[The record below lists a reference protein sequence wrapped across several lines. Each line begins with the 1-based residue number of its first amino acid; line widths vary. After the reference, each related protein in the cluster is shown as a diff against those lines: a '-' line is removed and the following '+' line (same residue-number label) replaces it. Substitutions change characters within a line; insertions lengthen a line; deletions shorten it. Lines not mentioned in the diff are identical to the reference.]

1 VAAPF
6 RRGFSGMSRPRL
18 IAILVLAPAMLAGA
32 AAAQSTPG
40 PARPV
45 ESALLSLCRQW
56 RCGFVVEGEAARAR
70 LAGPPREATSLDQ
83 ALDVMFRDS
92 GLAWRLTGPR
102 SIRVWAEPRPT
113 ARAVLPE
120 TAAAPPPTTVA
131 AIEVQGAISAG
142 VDAALA
148 EKRAAVRILDG
159 VTAVRIG
166 ELPAA
171 NLAEAL
177 QRIPGVAIEREVG
190 EGQFVSVR
198 GLGPLFQS
206 VTLNGAPVA
215 FNENLRNSTQSGRQ
229 FRFRALSVDLF
240 AGAVLTKS
248 ASAEL
253 VDGGIGSNIDIRTV
267 RGLDGP
273 AYLAA
278 EVVARGEARAAGLHP
293 ELTISGR
300 WRTDRLGL
308 VAGLSRES
316 REVQFDR
323 LQTQRYRTLMVEGR
337 PVAVPND
344 FRTTIEREARDR
356 LSLFAGAEWRPSDRL
371 AVTLDAL
378 ASRFGNAIRED
389 RLAYELGDRVLAP
402 STRDLRIRDGV
413 LVGASL
419 TGGRLSNNLEMSDQ
433 RHDNIS
439 VSLAADALLGDWRV
453 RPRLTWSRALST
465 LDLPLQRIAA
475 VTREDAAYAFDLGAD
490 PMGRRRIDRL
500 ETDYDL
506 DDPAALTFSRY
517 GVRATAVDDDDL
529 TAMLSVGRPLDGG
542 AGPVQLRGLEL
553 GLQATGRHR
562 DYQRRDREASLRP
575 GLVIGPDFYGARTP
589 EAAFA
594 TLIARRDGARA
605 AADFARFAAAFHLG
619 PEYDGVDP
627 AAADLAPTG
636 ADRQSSYTVDER
648 LGALYGRLDLDGEI
662 AGRPWRGDVGLRLV
676 GGRSAVVGSILGV
689 SAGGELE
696 VRPLQSRRETLNLL
710 PSANLV
716 VDLDAQTLLR
726 AAVSRSLTR
735 PSLADLGA
743 ATIPA
748 SSLVFALYT
757 RGEAELNDPGP
768 NTIFT
773 GVGGNP
779 DLKPYVA
786 TNLDLSL
793 ERYFAGFGAVT
804 LAAFHKDIEDYVMVV
819 DRPER
824 LTFQTRAGP
833 PVTAEVLMSRPRN
846 IGRARITGAELG
858 FSARHA
864 SGLGLWAS
872 ATVNDASSRA
882 ADGGRDQSLQGVS
895 RYSWSVSPFVER
907 GPLEA
912 HLSWTWRSAFRSV
925 ADLQGGG
932 VEAFV
937 VGDAGV
943 LDAAATWRIAP
954 GAVLVLQ
961 GSNLTDTVDVAW
973 DGSPE
978 RPLQISRAGRSVAVG
993 LRLRL

>member
-1 VAAPF
+1 
-6 RRGFSGMSRPRL
+6 MSRFRSL
-18 IAILVLAPAMLAGA
+18 AILVLASAMLAGA
-32 AAAQSTPG
+32 AAAQSTSG
-40 PARPV
+40 PTQPV
-45 ESALLSLCRQW
+45 ENALLNLCRQW

-70 LAGPPREATSLDQ
+70 LARPVASAATLEQ
-83 ALDVMFRDS
+83 ALAAMFRDT

-102 SIRVWAEPRPT
+102 SIRVWAPPPP
-113 ARAVLPE
+113 AP
-120 TAAAPPPTTVA
+120 AAAPAGAHTPTLPTTVA

-142 VDAALA
+142 IDAALA
-148 EKRAAVRILDG
+148 EKRSAIRIVDG
-159 VTAVRIG
+159 VSAARIG

-229 FRFRALSVDLF
+229 FRFRALSADLF

-273 AYLAA
+273 AYLAVELA
-278 EVVARGEARAAGLHP
+278 ARGEARSPGLHP
-293 ELTISGR
+293 EVTLSGR
-300 WRTDRLGL
+300 WRSDTLGV
-308 VAGLSRES
+308 VAGLARES

-323 LQTQRYRTLMVEGR
+323 LQTQRYRTLLLDGQ
-337 PVAVPND
+337 PVAVPDD
-344 FRTTIEREARDR
+344 FRTTLEREDRDR
-356 LSLFAGAEWRPSDRL
+356 LSLFTGIEWRPSNRL
-371 AVTLDAL
+371 ALTLDAL

-389 RLAYELGDRVLAP
+389 RLAYELGDRVLGP
-402 STRDLRIRDGV
+402 SASDLRIDNGV
-413 LVGASL
+413 LVGATIGS
-419 TGGRLSNNLEMSDQ
+419 GRLSNNLEMSDQ

-439 VSLAADALLGDWRV
+439 ISVAADALAGDWRL
-453 RPRLTWSRALST
+453 RPRLTWSRALSE

-475 VTREDAAYAFDLGAD
+475 VTPEGAAYAFDLGAD
-490 PMGRRRIDRL
+490 PMHRRRIDRL
-500 ETDYDL
+500 ETGFDL
-506 DDPAALTFSRY
+506 TDPSQLVFSRY
-517 GVRATAVDDDDL
+517 GIRATGVDDDDL
-529 TAMLSVGRPLDGG
+529 TAMLAADRPLDGG
-542 AGPVQLRGLEL
+542 VGPLRWRGVEL
-553 GLQATGRHR
+553 GFQATRRSR
-562 DYQRRDREASLRP
+562 DYRRRDREATLRP
-575 GLVIGPDFYGARTP
+575 GAVIRPDFYGARTP
-589 EAAFA
+589 EAAFGG
-594 TLIARRDGARA
+594 LIARRDGARA
-605 AADFARFAAAFHLG
+605 AADFDRFAAAFNLG
-619 PEYDGVDP
+619 AEYDGVDP
-627 AAADLAPTG
+627 GADDLSPTG
-636 ADRQSSYTVDER
+636 ADRQSSYAVDER
-648 LGALYGRLDLDGEI
+648 LGALYGRLDLDGVI
-662 AGRPWRGDVGLRLV
+662 AGRPWRGDLGLRLV
-676 GGRSAVVGSILGV
+676 GARSEVIGSILGV

-696 VRPLQSRRETLNLL
+696 VRPLESRLDTLNLL
-710 PSANLV
+710 PSATLV

-748 SSLVFALYT
+748 SALVFALYT
-757 RGEAELNDPGP
+757 RGEAELLNPGP

-779 DLKPYVA
+779 ELEPYVA

-793 ERYFAGFGAVT
+793 EHYFDGFGAVS
-804 LAAFHKDIEDYVMVV
+804 LALFHKDIDDYVMVV
-819 DRPER
+819 DRSER

-833 PVTAEVLMSRPRN
+833 PVVAEVVMSRPRN
-846 IGRARITGAELG
+846 IGRATITGVELG
-858 FSARHA
+858 FSGRHS

-872 ATVNDASSRA
+872 ATINDAHSRA
-882 ADGGRDQSLQGVS
+882 GDDARRQPLQGVS
-895 RYSWSVSPFVER
+895 RYSGSISPFLER
-907 GPLEA
+907 GRLEA

-937 VGDAGV
+937 VGPAGV
-943 LDAAATWRIAP
+943 LDAGATWRLAP

-961 GSNLTDTVDVAW
+961 ASNLTDTVDVAW
-973 DGSPE
+973 DGAPD
-978 RPLQISRAGRSVAVG
+978 RPLQISRAGRSAAIG
-993 LRLRL
+993 LRLSF

>member
-1 VAAPF
+1 
-6 RRGFSGMSRPRL
+6 MSRFRP

-40 PARPV
+40 ATQPV
-45 ESALLSLCRQW
+45 ENALLSLCRQW

-70 LAGPPREATSLDQ
+70 LARPVADAATLDQ
-83 ALDVMFRDS
+83 ALAAMFRDT

-102 SIRVWAEPRPT
+102 SIRVWAPPPP
-113 ARAVLPE
+113 AP
-120 TAAAPPPTTVA
+120 AAAPTDTRIPAPPTTVA
-131 AIEVQGAISAG
+131 AIEVQGAITAG
-142 VDAALA
+142 IDAALA
-148 EKRAAVRILDG
+148 EKRGATRILDG
-159 VTAVRIG
+159 VSAARIG

-229 FRFRALSVDLF
+229 FRFRALSADLF

-273 AYLAA
+273 AYLAVELA
-278 EVVARGEARAAGLHP
+278 ARGEARTTGLHP
-293 ELTISGR
+293 EWTLSGR
-300 WRTDRLGL
+300 WRTDNLGV
-308 VAGLSRES
+308 VAGLARES

-323 LQTQRYRTLMVEGR
+323 LQTQRYRSLLLDGR

-344 FRTTIEREARDR
+344 FRTTLEREDRDR
-356 LSLFAGAEWRPSDRL
+356 LSLFTGIEWRPSNRL
-371 AVTLDAL
+371 ALTLDAL

-389 RLAYELGDRVLAP
+389 RLAYELGDRVLAT
-402 STRDLRIRDGV
+402 SVSDLRVEDGV
-413 LVGASL
+413 LVGA
-419 TGGRLSNNLEMSDQ
+419 TIRAGRLSSNLEMSDQ

-439 VSLAADALLGDWRV
+439 ISVAADAVTGDWRL
-453 RPRLTWSRALST
+453 RPRLTWSRALSE

-475 VTREDAAYAFDLGAD
+475 VTPEGAAYAFDLGAD
-490 PMGRRRIDRL
+490 PMRRRRIDRL
-500 ETDYDL
+500 ETGIDL
-506 DDPAALTFSRY
+506 SDPAQLTFSRY
-517 GVRATAVDDDDL
+517 GIRATGVDDHDL
-529 TAMLSVGRPLDGG
+529 TAMLAADRPLGG
-542 AGPVQLRGLEL
+542 DLGPVRWRGLEL
-553 GLQATGRHR
+553 GFQTTRRSR
-562 DYQRRDREASLRP
+562 DYQRRDREATLRP
-575 GLVIGPDFYGARTP
+575 GVVIGPDFYGARTP
-589 EAAFA
+589 ETAFA
-594 TLIARRDGARA
+594 GLIARRNGARA

-619 PEYDGVDP
+619 AEHDGVDP
-627 AAADLAPTG
+627 AADDLAPSG
-636 ADRQSSYTVDER
+636 ADRQSSYAVDER
-648 LGALYGRLDLDGEI
+648 LGALYGRLDMDGEI
-662 AGRPWRGDVGLRLV
+662 AGRPWRGDIGLRLV
-676 GGRSAVVGSILGV
+676 GARSAVVGSILGV
-689 SAGGELE
+689 SPTGELE
-696 VRPLQSRRETLNLL
+696 VRPLESRLDTLNLL

-748 SSLVFALYT
+748 STLVFALYT
-757 RGEAELNDPGP
+757 RGEAELLNPGQ

-779 DLKPYVA
+779 DLEPYVA

-793 ERYFAGFGAVT
+793 EHYFDGFGAVS
-804 LAAFHKDIEDYVMVV
+804 LALFHKDIDDYVMVV

-833 PVTAEVLMSRPRN
+833 AVVAEVLMSRPRN
-846 IGRARITGAELG
+846 IGRATITGVELG
-858 FSARHA
+858 FSGRHS

-872 ATVNDASSRA
+872 ATINDAHSPAGDDDR
-882 ADGGRDQSLQGVS
+882 RRPLQGVS
-895 RYSWSVSPFVER
+895 RYSGSISPFLER
-907 GPLEA
+907 GRLEA

-937 VGDAGV
+937 VGPAGV
-943 LDAAATWRIAP
+943 LDAGATWRLAP
-954 GAVLVLQ
+954 GAMLVLQ
-961 GSNLTDTVDVAW
+961 ASNLTDTVDVAW
-973 DGSPE
+973 DGAPD
-978 RPLQISRAGRSVAVG
+978 RPLQISRAGRSAAIG
-993 LRLRL
+993 LRLSF